1 MGCYMLNHSNK
12 SKKNKKMKS
21 MELLLINSQSAFS
34 VGNFIFFINL
44 SFIKITQLQ
53 FVAYKTENSL
63 FLNVSYEQ
71 IVALQ
76 FHTNHLS

>member
-21 MELLLINSQSAFS
+21 IELLLINSQSAFS

-44 SFIKITQLQ
+44 SFIKTQLQ
-53 FVAYKTENSL
+53 FAAYKIENSL
-63 FLNVSYEQ
+63 FLTVSYEQ

-76 FHTNHLS
+76 FHTNHLA